1 MVCNYLYGLI
11 FLLCVSLLFDVSTF
25 HCERPYLALY
35 SACAIFH
42 MANSNESSEKYFWGK
57 QAHGDVKTKKA
68 QLTHNKRSDS
78 IIALHPVLASQ
89 DPTSGHSH
97 PAELQTL
104 LREFQKFEVTLSRG
118 SLSKILYSLQR
129 RSQPTWITLPYWM
142 TVPSSFLFSVSFCF
156 FSKSAACWN

>member
-1 MVCNYLYGLI
+1 MHYFFFHSLGPSISFASMVCNYLYGLI

-42 MANSNESSEKYFWGK
+42 MANSDESSEKYFWGK
-57 QAHGDVKTKKA
+57 QSYGDVKTKKV
-68 QLTHNKRSDS
+68 QLTHNKRSNS
-78 IIALHPVLASQ
+78 IVALHPVLASQ

-104 LREFQKFEVTLSRG
+104 LHESRNLKSHWAG
-118 SLSKILYSLQR
+118 GVWAKSYTACKDIHSL
-129 RSQPTWITLPYWM
+129 PG
-142 TVPSSFLFSVSFCF
+142 
-156 FSKSAACWN
+156 